1 MSLAGWCVFVGIILV
16 SMLLIGSILEK
27 LPTSA
32 AMIYLAIGFLLG
44 PQGFALIAPD
54 PLKLYLPLGLAAEAA
69 VLISLFAM
77 GLKLAVPIFDLRW
90 KLPLRLAFPAMLVT
104 VGLVALA
111 VHIGFA
117 FPLGAAILLGG
128 ILAPTDPVLAS
139 GIQPERENATGHMR
153 FGLAGEGALN
163 DGTAFP
169 FVLLGLG
176 LMGLHPLGSGLWHW
190 WLIDLIWSTIGGLL
204 VGAVLGILIG
214 QLVVYLRTRFS
225 NAVGMNEFLTLGLIA
240 ISYGAAQLVL
250 ASGFL
255 SVFAAG
261 LALRRVRESPMEGSF
276 SLNAN
281 ILHQTHS
288 ARATHSHHASASMN
302 EAVRDFNSQLEK
314 LAELAIVLLAGAMLS
329 YTRVTMALMIF
340 ILVLLLVI
348 RPIATWIGML
358 GISMNSRSKVI
369 IAWLGIR
376 GIGSIFY
383 LMFAIGHGVPAELS
397 QQLISLTLLTV
408 AVSIVVHGL
417 TVQPLMRWYDR
428 Y

>member
-1 MSLAGWCVFVGIILV
+1 MSLAGWCVLVGVLLI

-32 AMIYLAIGFLLG
+32 AMIYLALGFVLG
-44 PQGFALIAPD
+44 PQGFSFIAPD
-54 PLKLYLPLGLAAEAA
+54 PSQLYVPLGLAAEGA

-77 GLKLAVPIFDLRW
+77 GLKLAVPIFDSRW
-90 KLPLRLAFPAMLVT
+90 QLPLRLAFPSMLVT
-104 VGLVALA
+104 VGLIALVAY
-111 VHIGFA
+111 IGLDFS
-117 FPLGAAILLGG
+117 LGASILLGG

-139 GIQPERENATGHMR
+139 GVQPERENAPGHMR

-163 DGTAFP
+163 DGSAFP

-176 LMGLHPLGSGLWHW
+176 LMGLHPLGGGLWHW
-190 WLIDLIWSTIGGLL
+190 WMIDLIWSTIGGLFI
-204 VGAVLGILIG
+204 GAILGILIG
-214 QLVVYLRTRFS
+214 QLVVYLRTRFR

-255 SVFAAG
+255 AVFAAG
-261 LALRRVRESPMEGSF
+261 LALRRVRENPIKGTS
-276 SLNAN
+276 SLKTDA
-281 ILHQTHS
+281 LYQTRS
-288 ARATHSHHASASMN
+288 TRSTHSHHASASMN
-302 EAVRDFNSQLEK
+302 EAVRDFNTQLEK
-314 LAELAIVLLAGAMLS
+314 LAELGVVLLVGAMLS
-329 YTRVTMALMIF
+329 YTRPTLTFAIF
-340 ILVLLLVI
+340 ILILLFFI
-348 RPIATWIGML
+348 RPVATWLGML
-358 GISMNSRSKVI
+358 GMSMNSRSKVI

-383 LMFAIGHGVPAELS
+383 LMLALNRGVPRELS

-408 AVSIVVHGL
+408 AVSIIVHGL

-428 Y
+428 Q